1 MKYEEELDDYYKEL
15 CQRADYHGMEALTE
29 EEQHFLTN
37 YKEKREYKMTP
48 NKEREKIMDSNYE
61 IELNI
66 VSNKSFKAGS
76 QIADVYVYDIILYYK
91 NKPLITLISDNIAIK
106 QTMINHY
113 LEYKKFI
120 TRLVILSSLK
130 MNEYETV
137 LIKEDLI
144 QEMITNK
151 EELEGDIKTQLVCEF
166 SY

>member
-1 MKYEEELDDYYKEL
+1 
-15 CQRADYHGMEALTE
+15 
-29 EEQHFLTN
+29 
-37 YKEKREYKMTP
+37 MTP
-48 NKEREKIMDSNYE
+48 NKEREKIMDSDYE

-76 QIADVYVYDIILYYK
+76 QISDIYVYDIILYHK
-91 NKPLITLISDNIAIK
+91 NKPLITLINNNIATK
-106 QTMINHY
+106 QAMINHY

-120 TRLVILSSLK
+120 TRLVILSSLE
-130 MNEYETV
+130 MNACETV

-151 EELEGDIKTQLVCEF
+151 EELAGDVKTQLVCEF

>member
-1 MKYEEELDDYYKEL
+1 
-15 CQRADYHGMEALTE
+15 
-29 EEQHFLTN
+29 
-37 YKEKREYKMTP
+37 MTP
-48 NKEREKIMDSNYE
+48 NKEREKIMDSDYE

-76 QIADVYVYDIILYYK
+76 QIVVEVYVYDIILYHK
-91 NKPLITLISDNIAIK
+91 NKPLMTLINDNIAIK
-106 QTMINHY
+106 QAMINHY

-130 MNEYETV
+130 MNAYETV

-151 EELEGDIKTQLVCEF
+151 EELTGDVKTQLVCEF

>member
-1 MKYEEELDDYYKEL
+1 
-15 CQRADYHGMEALTE
+15 
-29 EEQHFLTN
+29 
-37 YKEKREYKMTP
+37 MTP
-48 NKEREKIMDSNYE
+48 NKEREKIMDSDYE

-66 VSNKSFKAGS
+66 VSNKSLAGS
-76 QIADVYVYDIILYYK
+76 QIVEVYVYDIILYHK
-91 NKPLITLISDNIAIK
+91 NKPLITLISHNTATK
-106 QTMINHY
+106 QSMINHY

-130 MNEYETV
+130 MNAYETI

-151 EELEGDIKTQLVCEF
+151 EELAGDVKTQLVCEF

>member
-1 MKYEEELDDYYKEL
+1 
-15 CQRADYHGMEALTE
+15 
-29 EEQHFLTN
+29 
-37 YKEKREYKMTP
+37 MTP
-48 NKEREKIMDSNYE
+48 NKEREKIMDSDYE

-66 VSNKSFKAGS
+66 VSNKSFKTSS
-76 QIADVYVYDIILYYK
+76 QIAKIYVYDIILYYK

-106 QTMINHY
+106 QAMINHY

-120 TRLVILSSLK
+120 TRLVILSSLE
-130 MNEYETV
+130 MNAYETV

-151 EELEGDIKTQLVCEF
+151 EELAGDVKTQLVCEF

>member
-1 MKYEEELDDYYKEL
+1 
-15 CQRADYHGMEALTE
+15 
-29 EEQHFLTN
+29 
-37 YKEKREYKMTP
+37 MTS
-48 NKEREKIMDSNYE
+48 NKEREKIMDSDYE
-61 IELNI
+61 IELSI

-76 QIADVYVYDIILYYK
+76 QIAEAYIYDIILYYK
-91 NKPLITLISDNIAIK
+91 NKPLVTLISHNTAIK

-120 TRLVILSSLK
+120 TRLVILSSLE
-130 MNEYETV
+130 MGANETV

-151 EELEGDIKTQLVCEF
+151 EELVEDIKLQLVCEF